1 MARDPNLHAGHRQ
14 RLKNKFLNYGL
25 DSFSP
30 HEVLELAL
38 FYAIPRRDTNELA
51 HILIERFGSFRGVLD
66 AEYDELVEVEG
77 VGENAA
83 LFITFF
89 REIFRFY
96 RASRNDAEY
105 VYDTIEKLGSYAV
118 NLYTGMQNEKCYAL
132 LFDNNMKLLTTVLVS
147 EGSVSSTNV
156 NIPFII
162 EKIMKKKATTVV
174 LVHNHPSGRP
184 FPSQADDAITS
195 DVQTALSICGCTLL
209 EHIIVGGEYFYP
221 MLRSRAKS
229 GLPMT
234 HPTLSYKSFYG
245 DVQGGAM
252 LAEPLPTIDD

>member
-1 MARDPNLHAGHRQ
+1 
-14 RLKNKFLNYGL
+14 
-25 DSFSP
+25 
-30 HEVLELAL
+30 VLELAL

-89 REIFRFY
+89 REIFRYY
-96 RASRNDAEY
+96 RASRNDTEY
-105 VYDTIEKLGSYAV
+105 VYDTIGKLGTYAV

-132 LFDNNMKLLTTVLVS
+132 LFDNNMKMLATILVS

-184 FPSQADDAITS
+184 FPSQADEAITS
-195 DVQTALSICGCTLL
+195 DVATALNICGCTLL

-221 MLRSRAKS
+221 MLRSRTKA
-229 GLPMT
+229 GLPMS
-234 HPTLSYKSFYG
+234 HPALSFNSFYG
-245 DVQGGAM
+245 EAQGGAM
-252 LAEPLPTIDD
+252 LAEPMVEIDD